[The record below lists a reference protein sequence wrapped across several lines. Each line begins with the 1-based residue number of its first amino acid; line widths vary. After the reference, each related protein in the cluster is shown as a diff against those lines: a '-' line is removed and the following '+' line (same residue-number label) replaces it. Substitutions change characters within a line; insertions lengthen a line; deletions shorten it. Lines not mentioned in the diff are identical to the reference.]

1 MNFDDKEKEQLD
13 FEQLNIKSHLNT
25 SMELKGISVS
35 EDLINRTLKA
45 INNQTVEKQD
55 QPPLNSQQAELRKS
69 FSINKFVRGFAGVAA
84 AAIIVVAGTQLLDGS
99 IGSKK
104 DSASEMNSTAMDQ
117 EFTAESDGYEIYTT
131 TDDTAKTGN
140 AGTTTEEPEAVAD
153 AEAKLEENM
162 VTSDAGETLVDENI
176 AAVVP
181 EKSSDNIGFTTDN
194 ALTAP
199 QQVTVA
205 FTQLV
210 ALELTGTAA
219 VELTKAEDN
228 TTVTLTDQKDI
239 EEFYLTMEKHQF
251 TASTVA
257 PVNVVFQMELTN
269 TEKNQ
274 TYLISV
280 GEHLQVEYSDTQ
292 TTSMSIYDVAD
303 IDVFQQDLKNLI
315 DKYSR

>member
-84 AAIIVVAGTQLLDGS
+84 AAIIVVAGTQLLNGN
-99 IGSKK
+99 IGGSKK
-104 DSASEMNSTAMDQ
+104 DLAIDMNSTAMEQKSSSENAGYGD
-117 EFTAESDGYEIYTT
+117 ESYSTLQ
-131 TDDTAKTGN
+131 DDTAKYES
-140 AGTTTEEPEAVAD
+140 AQTED
-153 AEAKLEENM
+153 AEVSFDDNM
-162 VTSDAGETLVDENI
+162 LTSDAGEQEDESNAIALAPEATTEGVDFTGVTSSTEI
-176 AAVVP
+176 
-181 EKSSDNIGFTTDN
+181 EKSKLS
-194 ALTAP
+194 
-199 QQVTVA
+199 
-205 FTQLV
+205 FTQLL
-210 ALELTGTAA
+210 APELTGTSA

-228 TTVTLTDQKDI
+228 ITVTLTDKKDI
-239 EEFYLTMEKHQF
+239 EEFYLAMEKHQF

-257 PVNVVFQMELTN
+257 PVNIVFQMELTN
-269 TEKNQ
+269 TEQNL

-280 GEHLQVEYSDTQ
+280 GDHLQIEYSDAQ
-292 TTSMSIYDVAD
+292 TTSMSTYDVVD
-303 IDVFQQDLKNLI
+303 MDGFQQDLKNLI
-315 DKYSR
+315 DKYSK

>member
-84 AAIIVVAGTQLLDGS
+84 AAIIVVAGTQLLAGN
-99 IGSKK
+99 IGGSKK
-104 DSASEMNSTAMDQ
+104 DSSADMNSTAMEQ
-117 EFTAESDGYEIYTT
+117 EISGENGYGTYFT
-131 TDDTAKTGN
+131 TDEAKFGV
-140 AGTTTEEPEAVAD
+140 AETEEPEVAAD

-162 VTSDAGETLVDENI
+162 LTSDAGEQLDDANM
-176 AAVVP
+176 AVAP
-181 EKSSDNIGFTTDN
+181 EKTSDTTDFTTSTSL
-194 ALTAP
+194 AETEKSKLSFSQLIAP
-199 QQVTVA
+199 
-205 FTQLV
+205 
-210 ALELTGTAA
+210 ELTGTAA
-219 VELTKAEDN
+219 VVLTKAEDS
-228 TTVTLTDQKDI
+228 TKVTLSYQKDI

-251 TASTVA
+251 IASTVV

-269 TEKNQ
+269 TEQNQ

-280 GEHLQVEYSDTQ
+280 GEHLQIEYSDTQ
-292 TTSMSIYDVAD
+292 TTSMSTYDVVD
-303 IDVFQQDLKNLI
+303 MDGFQQDLMNLI
-315 DKYSR
+315 DKYSK

>member
-84 AAIIVVAGTQLLDGS
+84 AAIIIVAGTQLLDGN
-99 IGSKK
+99 IGGSKK
-104 DSASEMNSTAMDQ
+104 DLAIDMNSTAMEQ
-117 EFTAESDGYEIYTT
+117 EISGENGYGTYFT
-131 TDDTAKTGN
+131 TDEAKSGAAETA
-140 AGTTTEEPEAVAD
+140 TEEPEVVAD
-153 AEAKLEENM
+153 VEAKLDENM
-162 VTSDAGETLVDENI
+162 LTSDAGEQLDDANM
-176 AAVVP
+176 AAVAP
-181 EKSSDNIGFTTDN
+181 EKTSDTTD
-194 ALTAP
+194 LTTGTSLTETEKSKLSFSQLIAP
-199 QQVTVA
+199 
-205 FTQLV
+205 
-210 ALELTGTAA
+210 ELTGTSA

-228 TTVTLTDQKDI
+228 ITVTLTDQKDI
-239 EEFYLTMEKHQF
+239 EEFYLEMEKHQF

-257 PVNVVFQMELTN
+257 PVNIVFQMELTN
-269 TEKNQ
+269 TEQNQ

-280 GEHLQVEYSDTQ
+280 GDHLQIEYSDAQ
-292 TTSMSIYDVAD
+292 TTSMSTYDVVD
-303 IDVFQQDLKNLI
+303 MDGFQQDLKNLI
-315 DKYSR
+315 DKYSK